1 VKSSSND
8 ATTQGASAGVPRAR
22 PFTVPEALAAAEIV
36 WVTTGFP
43 AVVVRV
49 GIVLDLLPG
58 ELTPQRG
65 RFAARL
71 GLNRAQLEALE
82 LVWTLSDEQVRFS
95 AVLDAVRIV
104 KHGRTSDAL
113 DKGTDEPGSGPTR
126 GGNRA

>member
-1 VKSSSND
+1 MKSSSNRIP
-8 ATTQGASAGVPRAR
+8 QGAPADVPRAR

-43 AVVVRV
+43 AAVVRV

-65 RFAARL
+65 RLAARL
-71 GLNRAQLEALE
+71 GLNRAQLDALE
-82 LVWTLSDEQVRFS
+82 IVWTLSDEQVRFS

-104 KHGRTSDAL
+104 RNGRTSDAL